1 MSPRS
6 FRPPRFLPAS
16 SGTGAAVLVLL
27 LAGLPSAQAQTAT
40 PALVPPVQATQ
51 PADPGNA
58 KGGYVLPEP
67 GAPRAAPPASAAPPP
82 PPSPEAQETL
92 RLVNAYRAAGA
103 TCGSQ
108 RYEPAPP
115 LAWSAA
121 LEQAALKHAR
131 DMAARR
137 DMSHTGGDGSSM
149 SQRVGRE
156 GYAWSALGENVS
168 AGYRSIADGLRGW
181 MQSPGHCR
189 NMMGAQ
195 FREIGVGAAFTSGD
209 SFGWYRAMV
218 LGTPR

>member
-1 MSPRS
+1 M
-6 FRPPRFLPAS
+6 PPRPFRLSHCLPALA
-16 SGTGAAVLVLL
+16 GLL
-27 LAGLPSAQAQTAT
+27 LAGGPPAVAQTVP

-51 PADPGNA
+51 PGDA

-67 GAPRAAPPASAAPPP
+67 GAPRPVTPAASAAPAAP
-82 PPSPEAQETL
+82 PPSPEARETL
-92 RLVNAYRAAGA
+92 RLINAYRAAGA
-103 TCGSQ
+103 SCGGQ
-108 RYEPAPP
+108 RFEPAPA
-115 LAWSAA
+115 LAWSPA

-168 AGYRSIADGLRGW
+168 AGYRSVADGLRGW
-181 MQSPGHCR
+181 MDSPGHCR
-189 NMMGAQ
+189 NLMGAQ
-195 FREIGVGAAFTSGD
+195 FREVGVGAAFTSGD
-209 SFGWYRAMV
+209 SYGWYRAMV